1 MRIMILAAMLFGSL
15 VGCKSNQS
23 AYSFLQQDSADHYS
37 LGSEHPIIR
46 HDYGS
51 GVWDSKD
58 WTYQALAEL
67 QAVKK
72 IAAPAFSVAVG
83 KDAARHMQQYLA
95 NKGKSITIRLD
106 QMLVECLDAK
116 HRYRQELNH
125 AMRYAE
131 TLPVGSFRIMAT
143 KPTSGYC
150 HKKDSENWYL
160 ATGGYANWGSAL
172 VIKSCD
178 GGGDCQYT
186 MFFTFHYFDRYN
198 WDGGKTFNIAGRTI
212 TDKVLAEWH
221 RMGLA
226 QEFNMFG
233 DLTHIFKW
241 KDSDGERRNS
251 VHQQLKLLRLTAKDA
266 KLGKPYQGQ
275 LFTGPSKRP
284 AGVFSEEQLMLG
296 RTAWPA
302 AARPKFIVQKG
313 PKKGTYIDIKKEEN
327 LSVFGTQTKAKNKN
341 QAGR

>member
-1 MRIMILAAMLFGSL
+1 MGRMILAAMLFGSL
-15 VGCKSNQS
+15 LGCKSNQKD
-23 AYSFLQQDSADHYS
+23 YKLLQQEAVDHYR

-58 WTYQALAEL
+58 WTYQAQSER
-67 QAVKK
+67 QTVKK
-72 IAAPAFSVAVG
+72 IAAPVFSLAVG
-83 KDAARHMQQYLA
+83 KDASRHMQHYLA
-95 NKGKSITIRLD
+95 NHGKNITIRLD
-106 QMLVECLDAK
+106 QMLAQCLDAK
-116 HRYRQELNH
+116 HRYRQELNN

-131 TLPVGSFRIMAT
+131 TLPEGSFRIMAVN
-143 KPTSGYC
+143 PNSGYC

-160 ATGGYANWGSAL
+160 ATGGYATWGSAL
-172 VIKSCD
+172 VIKEC
-178 GGGDCQYT
+178 GAGGDCQYA

-226 QEFNMFG
+226 REFNMFG

-241 KDSDGERRNS
+241 KDSDGERRNA
-251 VHQQLKLLRLTAKDA
+251 VHRQLKLLHLTGKDV
-266 KLGKPYQGQ
+266 KLGKSYEGQ
-275 LFTGPSKRP
+275 IFTGSAKTPD
-284 AGVFSEEQLMLG
+284 GVFSEEQLKLG
-296 RTAWPA
+296 REALPA

-313 PKKGTYIDIKKEEN
+313 PTKGTYIDINKEEN
-327 LSVFGTQTKAKNKN
+327 LSVFGKKTKAKDKQNTD
-341 QAGR
+341 R